1 MINILE
7 KQNIM
12 NTTINPH
19 TTSKAFLSLA
29 LFLGLATGCST
40 IKTRQNVASLQ
51 KLSSEIPT
59 EFKELKSAVFAEN
72 DVTTDD
78 SVDVVTE
85 SISEATNHDITEIP
99 PSIISEKK
107 IRIPVELNEHV
118 QRWIAYFTERDRE
131 RFQRFLNRGQ
141 LYRDVVENVL
151 EENDLPA
158 ELYYLAMIESGFR
171 TNAHSHASAVGVW
184 QFIPGTARRYG
195 LRIDRYVDERRD
207 PIRATEAAAKYLRDL
222 YNVFGSWHLAMAAY
236 NAGEIRILRA
246 VFKGRKRNFWDL
258 IQSKS
263 LPKETAEY
271 IPKFLAVVLI
281 GQDPKKYGF
290 SETNNGVSYPK
301 LEAVEVPGSLQL
313 NQISKLSGLTLDSL
327 KKVNPHLNFSQ
338 TPSSV
343 ARYEIWVP
351 ALSASTLKAQQSEL
365 FRNYTKIQRS
375 TASTGIAKTSVEVH
389 RVKPGESLLTI
400 ARKYKLSI
408 GHLKRINN
416 LKSNRILS
424 GTRLRTQSRAYSPSN
439 FVRYKV
445 KRGENLTL
453 IAKKFKTSITKLKVS
468 NQLRKN
474 QIVVGQ
480 VLKIDSP
487 DL

>member
-1 MINILE
+1 MITTNNTCIQYKEILG
-7 KQNIM
+7 I
-12 NTTINPH
+12 
-19 TTSKAFLSLA
+19 FLLIGLVSGCGSL
-29 LFLGLATGCST
+29 
-40 IKTRQNVASLQ
+40 KTRQDIALTQTPSVAPLAA
-51 KLSSEIPT
+51 PPD
-59 EFKELKSAVFAEN
+59 LKISNAIEN
-72 DVTTDD
+72 EVTTADLLE
-78 SVDVVTE
+78 DVSEAVTE
-85 SISEATNHDITEIP
+85 TTTHDITETP

-118 QRWIAYFTERDRE
+118 QRWISYFTERDKE

-171 TNAHSHASAVGVW
+171 TDAHSHASAVGVW

-246 VFKGRKRNFWDL
+246 VFKGRTRNFWEL

-263 LPKETAEY
+263 LPKETADY

-290 SETNNGVSYPK
+290 AEIDTAVSYPN
-301 LEAVEVPGSLQL
+301 LEAVDVPGSMKLGR
-313 NQISKLSGLTLDSL
+313 IAKLSGLDLDTL
-327 KKVNPHLNFSQ
+327 KRVNPHLNFSQ
-338 TPSSV
+338 TPSSI

-351 ALSASTLKAQQSEL
+351 AESAATLKAQQGVL
-365 FRNYTKIQRS
+365 FKNYARIQRASASIEVANSS
-375 TASTGIAKTSVEVH
+375 TEVH
-389 RVKPGESLLTI
+389 RVKSGESLLTI
-400 ARKYKLSI
+400 ARKYKLSV

-416 LKSNRILS
+416 LKSDRIFA
-424 GTRLRTQSRAYSPSN
+424 GMRLRMQANVYVPSS
-439 FVRYKV
+439 FVKYKV

-453 IAKKFKTSITKLKVS
+453 IARKFKTSIAKLKEN

-474 QIVVGQ
+474 QLAAGQ
-480 VLKIDSP
+480 ILKIESP